1 MYSITF
7 RKEFLERQL
16 CLVILIQTVLYTIWK
31 QRQQGIF
38 SVDNRGSNISSW
50 YLISYDIKYKHDQM
64 FCT

>member
-38 SVDNRGSNISSW
+38 SVDNRGSNISTNKNSW
-50 YLISYDIKYKHDQM
+50 YIQLIKRTK
-64 FCT
+64 

>member
-7 RKEFLERQL
+7 RKEFLEDQL
-16 CLVILIQTVLYTIWK
+16 CLVILIQTALYTIWK

-50 YLISYDIKYKHDQM
+50 YHPK
-64 FCT
+64 TNT